1 MTLKTASSDTI
12 LEDVSA
18 NKPAQNKSILVK
30 VLLILLVLAIF
41 GALIFTVIFNLLS
54 PKNPYKT
61 DAFLVTVN
69 GDGTPFSALEED
81 TDGDKKIWV
90 PRSKNGVLVGI
101 RNNKSDQEK
110 LNFALVFGTESTIEI
125 NSKTTARTLIA
136 LHPAIENSAKF
147 YAENKDFGEIE
158 IPAKFEDGYDNAW
171 REENM
176 QNALQKLL
184 ENKSIF
190 VERKEEFKKLEVDN
204 FPEKKFDYPE
214 QIISLKNL
222 EFDKNAEWFAANFA
236 VDKNG
241 LVAQNFSDMKM
252 KIIVV
257 SAKNEIKTQEDLL
270 KNTTQFNLDP
280 KQTIRIDSQKPW
292 ENGEYNVVL
301 TPDVEFYTAQSYN
314 KLLKHA
320 RGVEY
325 EMSQDFMRDC
335 FLNKIE
341 RKKCELPGII
351 DEILQQKPAEN
362 NQLVSKFVPLF
373 VGEEV
378 FLNSISNLPKN
389 TDFTKLTPVV
399 QQQNFKGVKATL
411 KISPAKQTYKNDE
424 FNISFEYP
432 GDWELEKSQET
443 KKANAYNN
451 YEVFNA
457 TFTKENGMV
466 KISSSTLPTA
476 TGFYPRYCTTQAEF
490 TPIGEKFYR
499 IDGYSETNPRSVEV
513 VPAANKFVYLFAAD
527 VDLTKAKNTKPSL
540 WEENDPNPNKLCVM
554 SLTSSFGMV
563 KTIIPSREFPA
574 GQLAIF
580 NIAYEWEGELDKR
593 NLAEAEKIID
603 SLKYIKYR

>member
-1 MTLKTASSDTI
+1 MTLKTTSSDTI

-320 RGVEY
+320 TGVEY
-325 EMSQDFMRDC
+325 
-335 FLNKIE
+335 
-341 RKKCELPGII
+341 
-351 DEILQQKPAEN
+351 EILQQKSVEN
-362 NQLVSKFVPLF
+362 NQLTSQFMPLF
-373 VGEEV
+373 TWEKL
-378 FLNSISNLPKN
+378 FLSPISDLPKN
-389 TDFTKLTPVV
+389 TDFTKLTPAV
-399 QQQNFKGVKATL
+399 QQWQFKRVRATL
-411 KISPAKQTYKNDE
+411 KISPAKETYKNDE
-424 FNISFEYP
+424 FGINFEYP
-432 GDWELEKSQET
+432 GDWEVEKTESSENIFDLHNFKVIL
-443 KKANAYNN
+443 KKGNG
-451 YEVFNA
+451 VLTIDGI
-457 TFTKENGMV
+457 TFPEGGRLKVE
-466 KISSSTLPTA
+466 
-476 TGFYPRYCTTQAEF
+476 YCTKQAEF
-490 TPIGEKFYR
+490 TAVDEKFYR
-499 IDGYSETNPRSVEV
+499 IDAYKYEDAPFLKIEPDS
-513 VPAANKFVYLFAAD
+513 NKFIYVPD
-527 VDLTKAKNTKPSL
+527 ENIDLKKIKNMKPST
-540 WEENDPNPNKLCVM
+540 WTISNTNNPDQVCV
-554 SLTSSFGMV
+554 SDIVSGFIEIE
-563 KTIIPSREFPA
+563 TIIPRKKSSGYKP
-574 GQLAIF
+574 GTLSISYQ
-580 NIAYEWEGELDKR
+580 WEGDLDQK